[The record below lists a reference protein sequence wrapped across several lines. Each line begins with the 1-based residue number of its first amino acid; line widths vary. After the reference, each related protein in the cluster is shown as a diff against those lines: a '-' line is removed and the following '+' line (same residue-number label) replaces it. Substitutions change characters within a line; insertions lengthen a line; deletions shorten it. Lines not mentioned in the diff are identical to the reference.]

1 MIRIGIDVGGTFT
14 DVILVNEATGEVQ
27 VAKVLNE
34 PGRRHATVLRGIAKV
49 MELAGARP
57 EQVRFIGHGTTI
69 TTNAVIER
77 KGVRTAL
84 ITNRGFRDV
93 IEIGRFSRPADL
105 IYRVQLDK
113 PPPLAPRHL
122 RFEADCRVDA
132 RGHILKDL
140 DNAEIDRLVEQVRE
154 SGVQAVAV
162 SFLFSF
168 LDATHEQRLRDRL
181 EQRVPGVDVLI
192 SSEVM
197 PEFREFPRT
206 STTLFAAYVS
216 PVLRHYI
223 EQLMAGMRNANL
235 DERLFIF
242 QSNGGVGRP
251 DLVLRNPAT
260 TLLSGPAGAVVGAA
274 NLART
279 TGHRNLI
286 TMDMGGTSLDVCL
299 LRNAV
304 AEATTAREIDYFPIV
319 TPMLDVHTVGA
330 GGGSIVRLDDVGRVK
345 VGPDSAS
352 SDPGP
357 ACYGLGGNF
366 VTLTDVNLVLGY
378 IDPNDFA
385 DGAVRLYPDKA
396 AEVIARDIAGPLG
409 LGIHEAA
416 AGIFKVAANQM
427 AEAIRFVS
435 VQRGADPRDFELC
448 PLGGGGP
455 LHAFSIADE
464 LGMQRIL
471 VPNNPGLFS
480 AGGIAVAD
488 FTHDYSRS
496 IIKLLSASDG
506 PALESLYGLLAERAT
521 ADFDLEGVPA
531 ASRRFERSMDLRYRG
546 QTTEINVRVPA
557 DEGSGAPDV
566 AAFIAAFHHLH
577 EAVYTYAVPE
587 EPVELVSVRLRAIG
601 SVPKPSLLSR
611 SAAVASAARPA
622 RTRPAWFGD
631 RMHETRILRRESLAA
646 GDAVTGPAIIQE
658 LSSATVLPPGA
669 QAQVDEHLNLIIA
682 LPSRS

>member
-1 MIRIGIDVGGTFT
+1 MVRIGIDVGGTFT
-14 DVILVNEATGEVQ
+14 DVVLVNESDGSVQ

-34 PGRRHATVLRGIAKV
+34 PGRRHLTVLRGIAQV
-49 MELAGARP
+49 MALAGARP
-57 EQVRFIGHGTTI
+57 GDVRFIGHGTTI

-77 KGVRTAL
+77 KGARTAL

-113 PPPLAPRHL
+113 PAPLAPRHL

-132 RGHILKDL
+132 RGEVVKDL
-140 DNAEIDRLVEQVRE
+140 EEAEIDRLIAQVRE
-154 SGVQAVAV
+154 SGVEAVAI
-162 SFLFSF
+162 SLLFSF
-168 LDATHEQRLRDRL
+168 LDDRHEQRLRDRL
-181 EQRVPGVDVLI
+181 TQALPDIDVLI

-216 PVLRHYI
+216 PVLRRYL
-223 EQLMAGMRNANL
+223 EQLLDGMREARI
-235 DERLFIF
+235 DDRLFIF

-274 NLART
+274 NLAQA

-299 LRNAV
+299 LRNAA
-304 AEATTAREIDYFPIV
+304 AEATTAREIGYFPIV

-357 ACYGLGGNF
+357 ACYGLGGDA
-366 VTLTDVNLVLGY
+366 VTLTDVNLMLGY
-378 IDPNDFA
+378 IDPDDFA
-385 DGAVRLYPDKA
+385 NGAVPLHPDRA
-396 AEVIARDIAGPLG
+396 RAVIERDIARPLG
-409 LGIHEAA
+409 LGVLEAA

-455 LHAFSIADE
+455 IHAFSIADE

-471 VPNNPGLFS
+471 VPSNPGLFS

-496 IIKLLSASDG
+496 IIQVLNEADA
-506 PALESLYGLLAERAT
+506 PALGAIYDALAARAT
-521 ADFDLEGVPA
+521 ADFDLEGVA
-531 ASRRFERSMDLRYRG
+531 TGARRFERSMDLRYRG
-546 QTTEINVRVPA
+546 QTTEINVRVPS
-557 DEGSGAPDV
+557 DPGTGPPDV
-566 AAFIAAFHHLH
+566 AAFKAEFHRLH
-577 EAVYTYAVPE
+577 ESVYTYSVPE
-587 EPVELVSVRLRAIG
+587 ESVELVSLRLRAIG
-601 SVPKPSLLSR
+601 SVAKPRLQAGTAAAPAQTTPRSR
-611 SAAVASAARPA
+611 PV
-622 RTRPAWFGD
+622 WFGD
-631 RMHETRILRRESLAA
+631 RLHSTRILRRESLTA
-646 GDAVTGPAIIQE
+646 GNTVNGPAIIQE

-669 QAQVDEHLNLIIA
+669 RAEVDTHLNLILT
-682 LPSRS
+682 LPPRS